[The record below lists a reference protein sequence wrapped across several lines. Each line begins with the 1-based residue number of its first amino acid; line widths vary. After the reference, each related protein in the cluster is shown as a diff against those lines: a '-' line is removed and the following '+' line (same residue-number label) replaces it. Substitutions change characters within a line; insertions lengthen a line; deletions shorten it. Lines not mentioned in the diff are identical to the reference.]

1 MFFRMNNLGFVILL
15 IHMNIRILFSYF
27 GFVIMNKI
35 DTSFCNYNKIV
46 NINICYKD
54 SCGVPTFE

>member
-1 MFFRMNNLGFVILL
+1 MNNLGFVILL